1 MKKNIWLINY
11 HAYPPRKSKWTRHFD
26 LFKNISDKFNF
37 VIYGASYIHDTGEEI
52 LEKKEKIRAEIYQE
66 IKYKTIRVLSY
77 KNMYERYISYINF
90 LFKVF
95 KECKKE
101 TKPDIVIGSAPD
113 LMMGLGAYLLSKKYR
128 AKFIFEI
135 RDIWPETLVQLNVIS
150 RRGIFYFLF
159 RKLEKFLYKKADIII
174 ITAPGMKEHIL
185 ETLKIKEYEKIC
197 YINNGVDLNNFYKNL
212 EKYREIKILPQNK
225 FNITYTGAIGLANGL
240 DILVD
245 TAKKLADLREKEIFI
260 NIVGTGPELERLQ
273 NKYSELTNIKF
284 YGSFKKEEV
293 PNILNQS
300 DCLFFSL
307 QDKELFQKFGISPN
321 KLFEYLASAK
331 PIIFSCKAYNDIV
344 KIANAGISLD
354 KLDVENVYRAI
365 IQLRKMEEEERRR
378 LGKNGEKYVKENF
391 EFGILSKKLEKILS
405 IL

>member
-11 HAYPPRKSKWTRHFD
+11 HAYPPGKSKWTRHFD

-159 RKLEKFLYKKADIII
+159 RKLEKFLYKKDE
-174 ITAPGMKEHIL
+174 KLIL
-185 ETLKIKEYEKIC
+185 
-197 YINNGVDLNNFYKNL
+197 
-212 EKYREIKILPQNK
+212 
-225 FNITYTGAIGLANGL
+225 
-240 DILVD
+240 
-245 TAKKLADLREKEIFI
+245 
-260 NIVGTGPELERLQ
+260 
-273 NKYSELTNIKF
+273 
-284 YGSFKKEEV
+284 
-293 PNILNQS
+293 
-300 DCLFFSL
+300 
-307 QDKELFQKFGISPN
+307 
-321 KLFEYLASAK
+321 
-331 PIIFSCKAYNDIV
+331 
-344 KIANAGISLD
+344 
-354 KLDVENVYRAI
+354 
-365 IQLRKMEEEERRR
+365 
-378 LGKNGEKYVKENF
+378 
-391 EFGILSKKLEKILS
+391 
-405 IL
+405 